1 MTPEEIQAAKEKAA
15 AEQRARN
22 AESRA
27 GAVQGVKN
35 IIKAIG
41 PDWTD
46 QKPAEG
52 PSAADFAATEAATQR
67 RQKDAVKLDQ
77 EVAAK
82 VDLEGM
88 QAERATTTD
97 RLRNSM
103 PRPPAAAVAPVPEVD
118 KTKPTNAGSDTTSF
132 TRSGTQLR
140 EATLQAEELA
150 RSAAYDAAVEKSR
163 IESEYSGLAAD
174 LTDTLAQNVQ
184 DVNDEVHQLWDAAN
198 SRQKQRTQAI
208 ENMIDEGRNNM
219 ADPTAFFGSNKAAA
233 GFGAGMAVAA
243 GHLAAALGGGPNTA
257 LKIIDKAIERQ
268 LRADEFNI
276 SQATI
281 RDQQSVNLLDK
292 WRQVTKDQ
300 VEARTLAKINLIQQ
314 AEFAVEAQAL
324 RMESELAKSNLA
336 AVKSALLSQKAE
348 LMRQHDQLQKH
359 SSSRQIHKLIPLAVQ
374 DRDER
379 RAAEAAAAQP
389 TPSAVQTET
398 GTSSALVS
406 ALGKRATFDTQ
417 ADVQTG
423 GPLEQQFDVPAS
435 IASPEL
441 LQEQGAPLREV
452 SAVEIAQTA
461 YDDAQGN
468 EREKNRASGQ
478 AVLDAGREELE
489 ALWELGVTDP
499 VELEAAW
506 NQSEVLR
513 ETYPDPRDL
522 TPKTRAQEH
531 ELGGVT
537 YYEVKDPPKKLTGES
552 YSEGLATIARGNN
565 VLPHLDRLEGEVDD
579 LRRALGGAT
588 RRSDGT
594 VDIDRLDQGL
604 RERILDYN
612 HRMNE
617 VFSVVRTMNKSGALQ
632 GPGEAQLFRDMSFI
646 PDKIDQ
652 ITDLLTEGDNMKAN
666 LKTQRKLVR
675 EFVDISPGLL
685 GIKNSNAMIGDPDD
699 IGARLRANRT
709 Q

>member
-67 RQKDAVKLDQ
+67 RKKDAIKLDQ
-77 EVAAK
+77 EAAAE

-97 RLRNSM
+97 RQRNSM
-103 PRPPAAAVAPVPEVD
+103 PRPPAAAVAPPPEVD
-118 KTKPTNAGSDTTSF
+118 KTKPGNAGSETTSF
-132 TRSGTQLR
+132 SRSGTDLSR
-140 EATLQAEELA
+140 ATLQAEELA

-198 SRQKQRTQAI
+198 DRQKQRTQAI
-208 ENMIDEGRNNM
+208 EEMIDAGRDNM

-257 LKIIDKAIERQ
+257 LKIIDKAIERK

-281 RDQQSVNLLDK
+281 RDQQSINLLDK

-314 AEFAVEAQAL
+314 AEFAIEAQTL
-324 RMESELAKSNLA
+324 RMGSELAKQNLSVVKA
-336 AVKSALLSQKAE
+336 AMLTQKAE
-348 LMRQHDQLQKH
+348 LMRRYDEQQKH
-359 SSSRQIHKLIPLAVQ
+359 SSSKQIHKLIPLAIQ
-374 DRDER
+374 DREER

-389 TPSAVQTET
+389 QPSAVQTET

-435 IASPEL
+435 LASPEL

-452 SAVEIAQTA
+452 VAPEIFQTA
-461 YDDAQGN
+461 YESAEGN
-468 EREKNRASGQ
+468 ERERNRAGGQ

-489 ALWELGVTDP
+489 ALWARGVTDP
-499 VELEAAW
+499 VELEAEW
-506 NQSEVLR
+506 NKSEVLQ
-513 ETYPDPRDL
+513 ETFPDPRDL
-522 TPKTRAQEH
+522 TPKTRDQESV
-531 ELGGVT
+531 LGGVT
-537 YYEVKDPPKKLTGES
+537 YYEVRTPPAKMTGETF
-552 YSEGLATIARGNN
+552 SEYQGTIIRGNS
-565 VLPHLDRLEGEVDD
+565 VLPDLDRLEGEVDD

-588 RRSDGT
+588 RRADGKI
-594 VDIDRLDQGL
+594 DIDRLDPEL
-604 RERILDYN
+604 RERVLEYQ
-612 HRMNE
+612 HAMNE
-617 VFSVVRTMNKSGALQ
+617 VFSVVRQINKSGALQ
-632 GPGEAQLFRDMSFI
+632 GPGEAQLFKDMSFI
-646 PDKIDQ
+646 PDNIDKL
-652 ITDLLTEGDNMKAN
+652 IDLFTGGGNMKAN
-666 LKTQRKLVR
+666 LRQQRKGVR
-675 EFVDISPGLL
+675 RFVDDAAAGIGL
-685 GIKNSNAMIGDPDD
+685 KNADAIMADPDD
-699 IGARLRANRT
+699 IGDRLRANRT

>member
-27 GAVQGVKN
+27 GAAQGVKN
-35 IIKAIG
+35 IIKSIG
-41 PDWTD
+41 PDWSD
-46 QKPAEG
+46 QKPVEG

-67 RQKDAVKLDQ
+67 RQKDAIKLDQ
-77 EVAAK
+77 EAAAE

-97 RLRNSM
+97 RQRNSM
-103 PRPPAAAVAPVPEVD
+103 PRPPAAAVAPEPEVD
-118 KTKPTNAGSDTTSF
+118 KTKPTNAGSITSQY
-132 TRSGTQLR
+132 TSSGTDLSR
-140 EATLQAEELA
+140 ATLQAEELA

-163 IESEYSGLAAD
+163 IESEYAGLAAD

-184 DVNDEVHQLWDAAN
+184 DVNDEVHQLWEAAN

-208 ENMIDEGRNNM
+208 EDMIDAGRNNM

-281 RDQQSVNLLDK
+281 RDQQSISLLDK

-314 AEFAVEAQAL
+314 AEFAVESQAL
-324 RMESELAKSNLA
+324 RMESDLAKSNLA
-336 AVKSALLSQKAE
+336 AVKSALLTQKAE
-348 LMRQHDQLQKH
+348 LMRRHGELQKH

-389 TPSAVQTET
+389 QPSAAQTET

-423 GPLEQQFDVPAS
+423 GPLEQQFDVPSS

-452 SAVEIAQTA
+452 TAVEIAQTA

-489 ALWELGVTDP
+489 ALWARGVTDE
-499 VELEAAW
+499 VSLEAAW

-513 ETYPDPRDL
+513 DL
-522 TPKTRAQEH
+522 P
-531 ELGGVT
+531 G
-537 YYEVKDPPKKLTGES
+537 PP
-552 YSEGLATIARGNN
+552 
-565 VLPHLDRLEGEVDD
+565 
-579 LRRALGGAT
+579 
-588 RRSDGT
+588 
-594 VDIDRLDQGL
+594 
-604 RERILDYN
+604 
-612 HRMNE
+612 
-617 VFSVVRTMNKSGALQ
+617 
-632 GPGEAQLFRDMSFI
+632 
-646 PDKIDQ
+646 
-652 ITDLLTEGDNMKAN
+652 
-666 LKTQRKLVR
+666 
-675 EFVDISPGLL
+675 
-685 GIKNSNAMIGDPDD
+685 
-699 IGARLRANRT
+699 
-709 Q
+709 